1 MNGKTEAVEK
11 LRSLG
16 LTVPRQIVVREVDV
30 AVACQ
35 ELENSA
41 PGDFWYLRSTREHD
55 GALRRR
61 VVPSNRLS
69 STLSAAFAANP
80 NLEILVQERID
91 VGLSGVLATIPGL
104 SLIEYVRGALQ
115 SLLRDG
121 ATPARIALDPRGHV
135 LATQLNPSD
144 FWYRWKDDGL
154 VHEGPTAANLL
165 PRETLDSLLEAS
177 SVVERSSVVEWVQD
191 QRGAVV
197 FLDIKRLP
205 QDFLSGATFVRSCF
219 TGSGFATFDAP
230 ISGTLVNSVD
240 SPANGV
246 ILLGKPLWR
255 LIEPV
260 LQRASAVILGEGA
273 VLSHMAVYA
282 AMERIPCIIS
292 RSAYAGLFSK
302 QTVSSSSSELL
313 NLVPAT

>member
-1 MNGKTEAVEK
+1 MNTKTQAIEK

-30 AVACQ
+30 PVACQ

-41 PGDFWYLRSTREHD
+41 GSDFWYLRSTREHE

-61 VVPSNRLS
+61 VVPSNLLC
-69 STLSAAFAANP
+69 STLSAAFARNP
-80 NLEILVQERID
+80 DLEILVQERID
-91 VGLSGVLATIPGL
+91 VVLSGALATVPGL

-121 ATPARIALDPRGHV
+121 ATPARVAVDARGHV
-135 LATQLNPSD
+135 VATQLNPSD
-144 FWYRWKDDGL
+144 FWYRWKDDEL
-154 VHEGPTAANLL
+154 VHEGPTEANPL
-165 PRETLDSLLEAS
+165 PRETVDSLLEAS
-177 SVVERSSVVEWVQD
+177 SLVERSSVVEWVQG
-191 QRGAVV
+191 QHGAVV

-205 QDFLSGATFVRSCF
+205 QKFLSGPQFVRSCF
-219 TGSGFATFDAP
+219 AGGGFATFDAP
-230 ISGTLVNSVD
+230 ISGTLVNGVD
-240 SPANGV
+240 SPMSGV
-246 ILLGKPLWR
+246 ILLEKPLWR

-260 LQRASAVILGEGA
+260 LQRASAVILREGA

-282 AMERIPCIIS
+282 AMEQIPCIIS
-292 RSAYAGLFSK
+292 RSAYGSLFGK
-302 QTVSSSSSELL
+302 QTVSSNSSKLL